1 MPANKPSIFSV
12 LLDLALVVNEQM
24 TLEALVA
31 VIHARRESSGPKS
44 TAQTIERINVEYH
57 KAGFVRLH
65 NGNFYPMRL
74 VVPGTT
80 FRIIPDA
87 EAIRGEYLLS
97 EWFVPYLFFGL
108 VIYHGRQPMELDYRN
123 GSYGTNG
130 WMAEQGVKLGDHI
143 IVTIDEQT
151 KDTFHFAVERAHDI
165 HLHDTV
171 EAERAI
177 LAGFAQ
183 IPADSFDMMR
193 ASAAFFTVLA
203 QAAWRTQYPCRPWD
217 VLYEMARQGQFALDP
232 QGEVIKDAIAALQHA
247 MRQRRSADVARGI
260 WDGMA
265 PRYSAVRLAID
276 TSDDDTMGSRVN
288 VPAVDMRLDFSSRI
302 EESLAKGLYDVSM
315 GNEESDDDPADQP
328 YSAIDQSDASYTSA
342 LQSEYNDDDD
352 TDDPLF
358 DNDGLNGEELD
369 DETFAMLFAN
379 RHPALEAWSST
390 LLRSMKPIERRLMVR
405 AESDE
410 DYNAVLTVAL
420 QRLLPHSPSFMQT
433 LRPTTEMPSLD
444 PTHGGQS
451 YAAFQVAEYAAAQA
465 VELPEDISP
474 MNDDDVFATGGEAL
488 FAVETALRESES
500 LLKRYTAHLETEG
513 LATST
518 VRRKIQFVRGFAQFL
533 ARYYTRSLDAAS
545 YAMMDEYVFF
555 YYPRHTTAVAPRNAR
570 NLLSALRDFY
580 KTEATKLLPVAQA
593 LYEAHEQAEEVLR
606 LLERTHHYPNEMTAL
621 VVHLFAPYTA

>member
-12 LLDLALVVNEQM
+12 LLDLALVINEQM
-24 TLEALVA
+24 TLDALVA
-31 VIHARRESSGPKS
+31 VVHARRESSGPKS

-57 KAGFVRLH
+57 KAGFIRLH
-65 NGNFYPMRL
+65 NGNFYPLRL
-74 VVPGTT
+74 VLPGTT

-108 VIYHGRQPMELDYRN
+108 VIYHGRQPMHLDYRN

-130 WMAEQGVKLGDHI
+130 WMAEAGVKLGDHI
-143 IVTIDEQT
+143 IVTIDEHT
-151 KDTFHFAVERAHDI
+151 KDTFHFAVDRARDI

-171 EAERAI
+171 DAERAI
-177 LAGFAQ
+177 LSAFGE
-183 IPADSFDMMR
+183 IPQDRFDMMH
-193 ASAAFFTVLA
+193 ASAAFFATIA
-203 QAAWRTQYPCRPWD
+203 HASWRTQYPCRPWD
-217 VLYEMARQGQFALDP
+217 VLYEMARQGQFSLDL
-232 QGEVIKDAIAALQHA
+232 QGEAIKDAIATLQQA

-276 TSDDDTMGSRVN
+276 TNEDDAMGSRVN

-315 GNEESDDDPADQP
+315 GNEDADEDPADQP

-342 LQSEYNDDDD
+342 LHSDYDDEDGDD
-352 TDDPLF
+352 SMF
-358 DNDGLNGEELD
+358 DADVMNGEELD
-369 DETFAMLFAN
+369 DDTFAMLFAN

-405 AESDE
+405 AESDD

-420 QRLLPHSPSFMQT
+420 QRLLPQTPSFMQT
-433 LRPTTEMPSLD
+433 LRTTTEMPSLD
-444 PTHGGQS
+444 PTQGGQS
-451 YAAFQVAEYAAAQA
+451 YAAFQVAEYDAAQA

-500 LLKRYTAHLETEG
+500 LLKRYTAHLEADG
-513 LATST
+513 LASST
-518 VRRKIQFVRGFAQFL
+518 VRRKVQFVRGFAQFL
-533 ARYYTRSLDAAS
+533 ARYYTRALDAAS

-580 KTEATKLLPVAQA
+580 KTEATRLLPVAQA